1 MASLLNS
8 GDHDHRSVS
17 VITLLTCM
25 QSHVGF
31 KMVVSGEPLVT
42 FLTLEWFLAGV
53 SSLVVL

>member
-17 VITLLTCM
+17 VLLTCM

-42 FLTLEWFLAGV
+42 FLTLEWFLPGV
-53 SSLVVL
+53 GSLVVL

>member
-1 MASLLNS
+1 MEIVTTSQSELLP
-8 GDHDHRSVS
+8 
-17 VITLLTCM
+17 LLTCM